1 MNIYKLALAFA
12 TATLSLSAVCGELED
27 GFKNPPADAEPK
39 ASQEATGDV
48 AALKLL
54 NDAALLAG
62 KDDIA
67 CNPAW
72 PGAKELIRYVARCRY
87 LFRASKAADKADAG
101 RTFKDGTV
109 GFFATHPT
117 DKKSAAV
124 SLDFPV
130 TGKHPELW
138 DPATGR
144 ILRPSKSSEAGGR
157 TTVVWNADPGAS
169 VFVMF
174 RPQPSSAKKAPKIL
188 ASQIQDVEVTGTWDP
203 EPTPD
208 TAFANKTFRFSEGC
222 FRLPGYATM
231 AWIDLGKAKGVFEIK
246 VNGKKFPT
254 LWKPPYR
261 LNIAD
266 ALSFEADGHST
277 EPGADIGQQA
287 ELNVELKA
295 NGSFGTIT
303 WQAICD

>member
-1 MNIYKLALAFA
+1 MNTNKLSIALS
-12 TATLSLSAVCGELED
+12 LSLLTLSAVCGELED

-39 ASQEATGDV
+39 ASQEAAGDLY
-48 AALKLL
+48 ALKLQ

-62 KDDIA
+62 KDGIA

-72 PGAKELIRYVARCRY
+72 PGAKELIKYVARCSY

-130 TGKHPELW
+130 AGKHPELW
-138 DPATGR
+138 DPATGK

-157 TTVVWNADPGAS
+157 TTVVWNADPGAV

-174 RPQPSSAKKAPKIL
+174 RPEPSSAKKAPKIL
-188 ASQIQDVEVTGTWDP
+188 VSQIQDAEVTGSWDP
-203 EPTPD
+203 EPTAGTPC
-208 TAFANKTFRFSEGC
+208 ANKTFRFSDGL
-222 FRLPGYATM
+222 FKLPGYASM
-231 AWIDLGKAKGVFEIK
+231 AWIDLGNAKGVFEIK
-246 VNGKKFPT
+246 VNGKKFPI

-266 ALSFEADGHST
+266 ALSFDADAHST
-277 EPGADIGQQA
+277 APGADVGQQA

-295 NGSFGTIT
+295 NGSLGTIT

>member
-1 MNIYKLALAFA
+1 MNKFSIS
-12 TATLSLSAVCGELED
+12 LSLFLLTMSAVCGELED
-27 GFKNPPADAEPK
+27 GFKNPPAEAEPK
-39 ASQEATGDV
+39 TSQEADGDLY
-48 AALKLL
+48 ALKLQ

-62 KDDIA
+62 KDGIA

-72 PGAKELIRYVARCRY
+72 PGAKELIKYVARCSY
-87 LFRASKAADKADAG
+87 LFRASKAGDKADAG

-117 DKKSAAV
+117 DKKSGAV

-130 TGKHPELW
+130 AGKHPELW
-138 DPATGR
+138 DPATGK
-144 ILRPSKSSEAGGR
+144 ILRPSKSSETGGR

-169 VFVMF
+169 VFVLF
-174 RPQPSSAKKAPKIL
+174 RPEPSSAKKAPKIL
-188 ASQIQDVEVTGTWDP
+188 ASQIQDAEVTGSWDP
-203 EPTPD
+203 EPTAD
-208 TAFANKTFRFSEGC
+208 TPCANKTFRFSDGL
-222 FRLPGYATM
+222 FKLPGYASM

-246 VNGKKFPT
+246 VNGKKFPS

-266 ALSFEADGHST
+266 ALSFDADAHST
-277 EPGADIGQQA
+277 APGADVGQQA

-295 NGSFGTIT
+295 NGSLGTIT

>member
-1 MNIYKLALAFA
+1 MNTSKLFIV
-12 TATLSLSAVCGELED
+12 LSLPLLTMSAVCGELED
-27 GFKNPPADAEPK
+27 GFKNPPAEAEPK
-39 ASQEATGDV
+39 ASQEAAGDLY
-48 AALKLL
+48 ALKLQ
-54 NDAALLAG
+54 NDAALLAD
-62 KDDIA
+62 KDGIT

-72 PGAKELIRYVARCRY
+72 PGAKELIKYVARCRY
-87 LFRASKAADKADAG
+87 LFRASKAADKVDAG

-124 SLDFPV
+124 SLDFPIV
-130 TGKHPELW
+130 GKSPELW
-138 DPATGR
+138 DPETGK
-144 ILRPSKSSEAGGR
+144 ILRPSKSSEAGGH

-188 ASQIQDVEVTGTWDP
+188 ASQIQDVEVTGSWDP
-203 EPTPD
+203 EPMAD
-208 TAFANKTFRFSEGC
+208 TSYANKTFRFSEGL
-222 FRLPGYATM
+222 FKLPGYASM

-246 VNGKKFPT
+246 VNGKKFPI

-266 ALSFEADGHST
+266 ALSFEADAHST
-277 EPGADIGQQA
+277 APGADVGQQA

-295 NGSFGTIT
+295 NGSLGTIT
-303 WQAICD
+303 WLAICD

>member
-1 MNIYKLALAFA
+1 MNINKLALAFV
-12 TATLSLSAVCGELED
+12 TTILSLSAVCGELED
-27 GFKNPPADAEPK
+27 GFKNPPAEAEPK
-39 ASQEATGDV
+39 TSQEATGDLY
-48 AALKLL
+48 ALKLQ

-62 KDDIA
+62 KDGIA

-72 PGAKELIRYVARCRY
+72 PGAKELIKYVARCSY

-130 TGKHPELW
+130 AGKHPELW
-138 DPATGR
+138 DPETGK
-144 ILRPSKSSEAGGR
+144 ILRPSKSSETGGR

-188 ASQIQDVEVTGTWDP
+188 ASQIQDVEVTGSWDP
-203 EPTPD
+203 EPTAD
-208 TAFANKTFRFSEGC
+208 TSYANKTFRFSDGL
-222 FRLPGYATM
+222 FKLPGYASM

-246 VNGKKFPT
+246 VNGKKFPI

-261 LNIAD
+261 LNIVD
-266 ALSFEADGHST
+266 ALSFDADAHST
-277 EPGADIGQQA
+277 APGADVGQQA

-295 NGSFGTIT
+295 NGSLGTIT